1 MVIFVAHLAHAASRD
16 DDSSHKGS
24 HDDNGDGNP
33 GKSTGKKNHTA
44 TGAAHQFT
52 KTWPPFPESTDSPVG
67 GDDGRRP
74 DPEYVRLLDA
84 SFMFYEAQRS
94 GKLPP
99 DQRVKW
105 RNDSALLDGQDAGQD
120 LSGGYFDAG
129 NYMKFTFPLSFVLAE
144 TCYGGLEFYE
154 GYILADQT
162 HRLDQMV
169 RWGLDWLL
177 KAHAS
182 NNDTLFVQVGVK
194 EVDNEYWG
202 PDTGIPTN
210 PRPAFFVSRSQPG
223 TDVMASTAA
232 AFIACSLLYRD
243 KIQDQGYA
251 DTLQSHGEVLYH
263 WAETAQPQQLYQ
275 VAVPAVKG
283 LYESSSFWD
292 DLAWASAWMYR
303 MTQNQTF
310 ADKAAQYMTRYT
322 QALKPND
329 YQLPPVGW
337 DDTSGLVYVLMA
349 QLTRGSTMHQQWQTL
364 AEQFAEAMT
373 QAKAPCRF
381 TPGGMLFCDGYS
393 DDNSLVVIENAALT
407 MYLLAH
413 DMEDLSSS
421 SSDSNKVDAY
431 KAFALKQVRYLLGEN
446 PEKTPYVVGIHPNS
460 PKNPHSAQASGG
472 NSTLTIDTYPVEEA
486 HVLLGAVVGGPD
498 ERDQFLDIRNGWRH
512 TEVALDYNAPFTALM
527 AYQVMTSQD
536 PPPYVT
542 IPRGSSSQQKNSAG
556 SLAPWK
562 IALLVIFVGLLLP
575 GLAMYLFYRRKKTQ
589 IHAWVAA
596 RRGREG
602 CFATKDDTLSSSS
615 TSTTTATATD
625 LPSHL
630 SESVSTVN
638 VAGHGVLGDKDPI
651 AEKNAIVESR
661 SASPVSPSNDQLVN
675 STVSL
680 QTLESI
686 EVHK

>member
-1 MVIFVAHLAHAASRD
+1 MFSSRPSLAARISSTLLFAVLRLSFSAHLAHAQND
-16 DDSSHKGS
+16 DHDSSQAP
-24 HDDNGDGNP
+24 HDDGDGSAAMP
-33 GKSTGKKNHTA
+33 SGKKNHSATA
-44 TGAAHQFT
+44 PAYQFT
-52 KTWPPFPESTDSPVG
+52 KTWPPFAEPTGASAG
-67 GDDGRRP
+67 YKGDRHRP

-105 RNDSALLDGQDAGQD
+105 RNDSALSDGKDAGQD

-129 NYMKFTFPLSFVLAE
+129 NYMKFTHPLSFVLAE
-144 TCYGGLEFYE
+144 TCYSGLEFYD
-154 GYILADQT
+154 GYVLAQQT
-162 HRLDQMV
+162 HALDQML

-182 NNDTLFVQVGVK
+182 NNDTLFVQVGIK

-202 PDTGIPTN
+202 PDTTIPN
-210 PRPAFFVSRSQPG
+210 PRPVFAVNSSQPG

-232 AFIACSLLYRD
+232 AFTACSLLYRD
-243 KIQDQGYA
+243 KLKDPAYA
-251 DTLQSHGEVLYH
+251 ETLKSHGEVLYH

-275 VAVPAVKG
+275 EAMPAVKG

-292 DLAWASAWMYR
+292 DLAWGAAWMYR

-310 ADKAAQYMTRYT
+310 ADKALQYMVRST
-322 QALKPND
+322 QAIKPND
-329 YQLPPVGW
+329 YKLPPIGW
-337 DDTSGLVYVLMA
+337 DDKSGLVYVMMA
-349 QLTRGSTMHQQWQTL
+349 QLTRGTNPGTQWQTW
-364 AEQFAEAMT
+364 AEQFATAMT
-373 QAKAPCRF
+373 QATAPCMF

-393 DDNSLVVIENAALT
+393 TDNSLVISENAALA
-407 MYLLAH
+407 MFLLAH
-413 DMEDLSSS
+413 DMESSFS
-421 SSDSNKVDAY
+421 NQPPQKRRLQKRAAASAAPDSTTQGKINAY

-460 PKNPHSAQASGG
+460 PVNPHSAQASGG
-472 NSTLTIDTYPVEEA
+472 NSILTIDTYPVQEA

-498 ERDQFLDIRNGWRH
+498 VKDQFLDLRDGWRH

-542 IPRGSSSQQKNSAG
+542 ITGGSSSQQNKD
-556 SLAPWK
+556 
-562 IALLVIFVGLLLP
+562 
-575 GLAMYLFYRRKKTQ
+575 Q
-589 IHAWVAA
+589 H
-596 RRGREG
+596 GR
-602 CFATKDDTLSSSS
+602 LST
-615 TSTTTATATD
+615 TSTTTTIAATAAA
-625 LPSHL
+625 LPSHP
-630 SESVSTVN
+630 SESVSTEHV
-638 VAGHGVLGDKDPI
+638 VGDEELGDKGLVPEQ
-651 AEKNAIVESR
+651 AAIIESR
-661 SASPVSPSNDQLVN
+661 STSPAAASNEHLVH
-675 STVSL
+675 STASL